1 MFAMGARGVRRERR
15 RHCGAPMLRKYATTS
30 LLLLSMARLRGVS
43 PSLQR
48 SELVLRRRRRAQL
61 RGAASLLPRRHV
73 CPPLHEQLAHGDM
86 TAEARGVKRGCIPA
100 HKGLQK

>member
-15 RHCGAPMLRKYATTS
+15 RHSGAPMLRKYATTS
-30 LLLLSMARLRGVS
+30 LSIPLMAMARLRGVS

-61 RGAASLLPRRHV
+61 RGRPHVLLAATSALL
-73 CPPLHEQLAHGDM
+73 CTSNLHA
-86 TAEARGVKRGCIPA
+86 AI
-100 HKGLQK
+100 

>member
-15 RHCGAPMLRKYATTS
+15 RHSGAPMLRKYATTS
-30 LLLLSMARLRGVS
+30 LSFPSMARLRGVL

-61 RGAASLLPRRHV
+61 RGAASRPPRRHV
-73 CPPLHEQLAHGDM
+73 SPPLHEQLARGDM
-86 TAEARGVKRGCIPA
+86 TVKARDMKRGFTAA

>member
-15 RHCGAPMLRKYATTS
+15 RHSGAPMLRKYATTS
-30 LLLLSMARLRGVS
+30 LLFSSMARLRGVS

-61 RGAASLLPRRHV
+61 RGAASRPPRRHV
-73 CPPLHEQLAHGDM
+73 CPPLHEQLARGDM
-86 TAEARGVKRGCIPA
+86 TVNARVVKRGSTTA